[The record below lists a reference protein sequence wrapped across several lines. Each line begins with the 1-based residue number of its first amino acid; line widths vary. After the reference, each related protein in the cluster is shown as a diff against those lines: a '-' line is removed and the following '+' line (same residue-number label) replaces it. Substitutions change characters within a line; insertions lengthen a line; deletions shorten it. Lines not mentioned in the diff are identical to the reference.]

1 VSSGRVPEKGARR
14 RVVTRPMG
22 VGARPTRGEQL
33 RDAAARIVDEVIAT
47 KGDDAR
53 DRRIDL
59 VTAYLA
65 AMIAA
70 ARDGAIA
77 RITSKMTAEERA
89 AIHARMLGEVTP

>member
-1 VSSGRVPEKGARR
+1 MSSGRK

-22 VGARPTRGEQL
+22 VGARGLTRGEQQL

-53 DRRIDL
+53 DRRIEL
-59 VTAYLA
+59 VVACLA
-65 AMIAA
+65 AAIDA